1 MIGILAGMGPKS
13 TGPFIDQVVHAFQT
27 LSAAKDD
34 IDFPP
39 MMIYSLPTPFYID
52 RQIDHKLMEITIC
65 EGLKK
70 LESCGVTFIA
80 MPCNTAHRYFQTL
93 RQCIKIP
100 LLNMVEVS
108 LNRIPKSVKKITLL
122 GTRSTLESGVYQK
135 GFDHAHFNYVFNPAW
150 QIKVDEMLLNIKTSS
165 DQSTS
170 IKLWNEL
177 SDELR
182 ITGVEAI
189 VLACTD
195 LNVVINPKHPSSLQ
209 IIDSSRALAEAIV
222 YQWKSIHH

>member
-1 MIGILAGMGPKS
+1 MRKIKVGVMIGILAGMGPKS
-13 TGPFIDQVVHAFQT
+13 TGPFINQVVHAFQI
-27 LSAAKDD
+27 LSGAKDD

-39 MMIYSLPTPFYID
+39 MMVHSLSTPFYID
-52 RQIDHKLMEITIC
+52 RSIDHKLMEITIC

-70 LESCGVTFIA
+70 LEACRVTFIA
-80 MPCNTAHRYFQTL
+80 TPCNAAHHYFSIL

-100 LLNMVEVS
+100 LLNMIEIM
-108 LNRIPKSVKKITLL
+108 LNRIPKSVKKVTLL

-135 GFDHAHFNYVFNPAW
+135 GFDHAHFEYVFNPAW
-150 QIKVDEMLLNIKTSS
+150 QVKIDEMLLNIKASS
-165 DQSTS
+165 DQSTA
-170 IKLWNEL
+170 IKLWSEL

-195 LNVVINPKHPSSLQ
+195 LNVMTNPSHSSSLP
-209 IIDSSRALAEAIV
+209 INDSCYAAADATA
-222 YQWKSIHH
+222 